1 LERECR
7 SNWDE
12 QPRSKYPG
20 FDREDLDQAITMLN
34 HQDHVSMSISG
45 RLWRLSQAVKIALI
59 LEERWAAEDLLQKY
73 ITDFMVVKEHY
84 DKRGHWITAGREVW
98 ALLDGGFLAKALHV
112 SEEAIAKYVDC
123 VLEILTQR
131 FDNGPQRPCEG
142 KSIKEIAE
150 LLDKIWLEIKPLEP
164 NNQNW

>member
-1 LERECR
+1 
-7 SNWDE
+7 
-12 QPRSKYPG
+12 
-20 FDREDLDQAITMLN
+20 M
-34 HQDHVSMSISG
+34 
-45 RLWRLSQAVKIALI
+45 
-59 LEERWAAEDLLQKY
+59 
-73 ITDFMVVKEHY
+73 
-84 DKRGHWITAGREVW
+84 
-98 ALLDGGFLAKALHV
+98 